1 MDLAGAA
8 RTEGR
13 HCQAV
18 FYKNVIFT
26 TDIVSTIS
34 TSFKTQESVVKQPE
48 VYVQR
53 DVAQAIDLQE
63 SWAGVSNHGVS
74 AHLHTFRQ

>member
-8 RTEGR
+8 KTEGR

-18 FYKNVIFT
+18 FYKNF
-26 TDIVSTIS
+26 IS
-34 TSFKTQESVVKQPE
+34 RWASYLYYLCELQDLGVCCKTAGEPR
-48 VYVQR
+48 QR
-53 DVAQAIDLQE
+53 GVAQATDLRE

-74 AHLHTFRQ
+74 AHPDTFRK